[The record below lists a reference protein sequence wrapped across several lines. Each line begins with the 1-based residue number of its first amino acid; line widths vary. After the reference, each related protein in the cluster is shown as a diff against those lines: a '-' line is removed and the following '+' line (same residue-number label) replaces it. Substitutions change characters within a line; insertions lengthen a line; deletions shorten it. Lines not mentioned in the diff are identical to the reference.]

1 MTRTKSTIGVS
12 AVVFVGCA
20 LFIAACDDGTVSTDP
35 KTDNAGSAGVGGRNG
50 TAGHAGVGGSTNT
63 GGSSS
68 TGGTRVV
75 GGAGGTGGSGGMVNN
90 CTKLPANILH
100 TDFSPA
106 TIKGVSDGTS
116 CNSAKTSFWGSSTS
130 LTGGDAFYQGQAAS
144 APSVKLQGETLTIT
158 TSVAPGDYAGYM
170 FNFGPACTNA
180 SATQGLKFDVLSGST
195 LGNATL
201 KVQMQQ
207 KSDYPSTANPTG
219 RPGDCVPSSMQSQY
233 QDCLSPVNT
242 VVSSGSTLS
251 AGTVQL
257 PWTTFADG
265 KPVSNVDPG
274 QLMAIQWQ
282 FECPST
288 GGAVVALADI
298 VSVGGGDAGGSSGA
312 GA

>member
-1 MTRTKSTIGVS
+1 
-12 AVVFVGCA
+12 
-20 LFIAACDDGTVSTDP
+20 
-35 KTDNAGSAGVGGRNG
+35 
-50 TAGHAGVGGSTNT
+50 
-63 GGSSS
+63 
-68 TGGTRVV
+68 
-75 GGAGGTGGSGGMVNN
+75 
-90 CTKLPANILH
+90 
-100 TDFSPA
+100 
-106 TIKGVSDGTS
+106 
-116 CNSAKTSFWGSSTS
+116 
-130 LTGGDAFYQGQAAS
+130 
-144 APSVKLQGETLTIT
+144 
-158 TSVAPGDYAGYM
+158 M

-180 SATQGLKFDVLSGST
+180 SATTGLKFDVLPDST

-219 RPGDCVPSSMQSQY
+219 RPGDCVPSSKESQY
-233 QDCLSPVNT
+233 QDCLSPVTT
-242 VVSSGSTLS
+242 VVSSGSTLTS
-251 AGTVQL
+251 GTVQL

-312 GA
+312 GTAGGGGAGGASGGSSGDSSVGGSSAGTGGSAGSSAGSGSGGIVESGGSSGSSSGGIANLGGSGGSISIAGSGGTAGASVGGSGGGSSTPTPCVVTLVIDNVTFY